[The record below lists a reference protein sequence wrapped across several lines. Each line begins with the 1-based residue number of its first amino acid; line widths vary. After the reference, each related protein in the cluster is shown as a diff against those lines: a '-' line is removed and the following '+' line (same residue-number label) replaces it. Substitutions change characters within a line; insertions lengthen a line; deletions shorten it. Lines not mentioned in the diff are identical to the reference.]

1 MFIPFLATPEP
12 SRSARGLDRRK
23 GGGGGGKG
31 GGGSSGSG
39 SKGGGSTGGGSSGSG
54 SKSGGSTGGGGGTSS
69 TSPKSIPITGRTPT
83 GRGSAS
89 SYGGGGGKIT
99 TIPAGAAFA
108 GRTVGGGT
116 RDQVFGNSVYGSG
129 YPGVVSRGVSGRGFP
144 FFFWP
149 VVWGGAAGGAAGA
162 YLHATNEYGDCSN
175 SSRPGGSMTQATF
188 MSNSTGT
195 TFYLLADNSTVAA
208 LITTIDANCT
218 LSPLSSTAPTSH
230 SCSDPNALQPEQ
242 AIQYYRA
249 SSVVL
254 ALSGYN
260 NSAAYSS
267 DENAAASALPSGIDM
282 TLLNCLNQ
290 TIGVSVPLVNGAGPA
305 WAGSGMGALGL
316 FWMLWLL
323 LGTVL

>member
-1 MFIPFLATPEP
+1 MFIPFLTTPEP
-12 SRSARGLDRRK
+12 SRSARGLYRRK

-31 GGGSSGSG
+31 GGGSSGGG
-39 SKGGGSTGGGSSGSG
+39 SKGGGSTGGGG
-54 SKSGGSTGGGGGTSS
+54 KSS
-69 TSPKSIPITGRTPT
+69 TIPITGNTPT

-89 SYGGGGGKIT
+89 TYGGGGGKST
-99 TIPAGAAFA
+99 TIPAGTAFA

-116 RDQVFGNSVYGSG
+116 RDQVFGNSAYGSG

-162 YLHATNEYGDCSN
+162 YLHDTKEYGDCSN

-188 MSNSTGT
+188 TSNSTGT

-208 LITTIDANCT
+208 LITTIAANCT
-218 LSPLSSTAPTSH
+218 LSPLSSTAPTPYN
-230 SCSDPNALQPEQ
+230 CSNPSAPQPEQ
-242 AIQYYRA
+242 AIEYYRA

-267 DENAAASALPSGIDM
+267 DENAAASALPSGIDT
-282 TLLNCLNQ
+282 TLLDCLNQ
-290 TIGVSVPLVNGAGPA
+290 TIGLSVPLVNGAGPA

-316 FWMLWLL
+316 FWMMWLL
-323 LGTVL
+323 LETVL